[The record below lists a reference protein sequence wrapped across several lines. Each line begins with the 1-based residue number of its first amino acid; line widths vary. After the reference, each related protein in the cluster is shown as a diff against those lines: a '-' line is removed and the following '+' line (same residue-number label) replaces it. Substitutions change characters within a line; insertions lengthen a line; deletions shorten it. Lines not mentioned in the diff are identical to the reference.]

1 MLITLVN
8 VASGLRDDLKKLG
21 CDIVRDAPDTGL
33 DVQMYTTQ
41 FSVRICDGYIKL
53 RNKGVRR
60 SLLLYD
66 YEFRSIYVR

>member
-8 VASGLRDDLKKLG
+8 VDSGLRDELKKLG

-33 DVQMYTTQ
+33 DVQMYTSQ
-41 FSVRICDGYIKL
+41 FSIRICDGYIKL
-53 RNKGVRR
+53 RNKVGRC

-66 YEFRSIYVR
+66 CEFRSIDVR